1 MKASTRIQLLALC
14 TVPFI
19 MVLGNSMLIPVLP
32 ALKSALKVSTFQ
44 AGILITAFSVPA
56 GIVIPFTGFL
66 SDRIGRKRI
75 IVPALFTYALGG
87 FIAGAAA
94 LIFKQSAYG
103 AILAGRIV
111 QGIGAGGTYQLAM
124 ALTGD
129 IFTSKERTKA
139 LGTLEASN
147 GLGKVISPVAGAA
160 VALITWFTPFFVYAV
175 AAIPAALAV
184 WFLVREPSKEKAQQT
199 SAAAYFKGLGGVFA
213 KKGWSL
219 AACFLAGMLVLF
231 LLFGVLSHFSDV
243 FEERYKIKGVVKGLV
258 IAIPVL
264 ALAITSYLSGTF
276 LQKRL
281 TKLLKMVVIIGLI
294 LTGIAMVLVAFLS
307 KPVPVIA
314 VLALLGIGGGLVLP
328 AVNTM
333 VTSSTNPEK
342 RGIVTAIYGTVRF
355 WGVAIGPPA
364 FAMGVKVGKLQT
376 YLAAAAITAVV
387 LAFAIFAINQNK
399 MIPKKL
405 RQGEEGAGGSGDGG
419 GEGGEGDEGEED
431 EDEDGGGPR
440 RDRGVTT
447 RRRPALAK
455 PMPGSPNAR
464 PVRDG
469 KVSPGGAAVLEDD
482 DEDYDLSDFFFE
494 DTW

>member
-1 MKASTRIQLLALC
+1 
-14 TVPFI
+14 
-19 MVLGNSMLIPVLP
+19 
-32 ALKSALKVSTFQ
+32 
-44 AGILITAFSVPA
+44 VPA
-56 GIVIPFTGFL
+56 GIVIPFTGYL
-66 SDRIGRKRI
+66 SDRIGRKKI

-87 FIAGAAA
+87 FIAGGAA
-94 LIFKQSAYG
+94 LIFKESAYG

-139 LGTLEASN
+139 LGALEASN

-175 AAIPAALAV
+175 AAVPAALAV
-184 WFLVREPSKEKAQQT
+184 WFVVREPSKKKAQQI
-199 SAAAYFKGLGGVFA
+199 SAAKYFQGLGTVLK

-243 FEERYKIKGVVKGLV
+243 FEERYNLKGVVKGLV

-276 LQKRL
+276 LQKQL
-281 TKLLKMVVIIGLI
+281 TKRLKTAVIVGLI
-294 LTGIAMVLVAFLS
+294 LTGISMTLVAFLM

-314 VLALLGIGGGLVLP
+314 VLALMGVGGGLVLP

-333 VTSSTNPEK
+333 VTSSTNHEK

-355 WGVAIGPPA
+355 FGVAIGPPA
-364 FAMGVKVGKLQT
+364 FAVGIKIGKLQT
-376 YLAAAAITAVV
+376 YLAAAAITAVI

-399 MIPKKL
+399 MLPKKL
-405 RQGEEGAGGSGDGG
+405 RQAEGAGAGKGGSGGG
-419 GEGGEGDEGEED
+419 DEGDEGDED
-431 EDEDGGGPR
+431 EDEDEDETG
-440 RDRGVTT
+440 DEAERGSATT
-447 RRRPALAK
+447 RRRPALVK

-464 PVRDG
+464 PARSG
-469 KVSPGGAAVLEDD
+469 EVSPGGAAVLEDN
-482 DEDYDLSDFFFE
+482 DEDYDLSDFHFE

>member
-66 SDRIGRKRI
+66 SDRIGRKKI
-75 IVPALFTYALGG
+75 IVPALLVYALGG
-87 FIAGAAA
+87 FIAGVAA
-94 LIFKQSAYG
+94 LIFKESAYG

-139 LGTLEASN
+139 LGALEASN
-147 GLGKVISPVAGAA
+147 GLGKVISPIAGAA
-160 VALITWFTPFFVYAV
+160 VALITWFMPFFVYAV
-175 AAIPAALAV
+175 AAVPAALAV
-184 WFLVREPSKEKAQQT
+184 WFVVREPSKKKAQQMPG
-199 SAAAYFKGLGGVFA
+199 AAYFKGLGDVFA
-213 KKGWSL
+213 KKGASL

-243 FEERYKIKGVVKGLV
+243 LENRYKIKGLVKGLV

-281 TKLLKMVVIIGLI
+281 TKLLKAVVVVGLT
-294 LTGIAMVLVAFLS
+294 LTGVSMALVAFLS
-307 KPVPVIA
+307 RPVPVIS

-333 VTSSTNPEK
+333 VTSSTNLEK

-355 WGVAIGPPA
+355 FGVAIGPPA
-364 FAMGVKVGKLQT
+364 FAMGIKVGKLPT
-376 YLAAAAITAVV
+376 YLAAAGLTAVV
-387 LAFAIFAINQNK
+387 LLLAAIFINQNK

-405 RQGEEGAGGSGDGG
+405 RQGEQTSGG
-419 GEGGEGDEGEED
+419 GEEGDQEGEG
-431 EDEDGGGPR
+431 GGQHQR
-440 RDRGVTT
+440 
-447 RRRPALAK
+447 
-455 PMPGSPNAR
+455 
-464 PVRDG
+464 
-469 KVSPGGAAVLEDD
+469 KVSPGGAAVLEED
-482 DEDYDLSDFFFE
+482 DEDYDLDDFHFE
-494 DTW
+494 DSW